1 MVIFYGNITMPES
14 IDNKFQML
22 VAYFGGQE
30 NTAKALAVK
39 QPAVSGWVRGTKK
52 MSELV
57 AIRAQVATKGEFKA
71 VELCPSLKGSF
82 EQLTA

>member
-1 MVIFYGNITMPES
+1 MPES

-52 MSELV
+52 MSEL
-57 AIRAQVATKGEFKA
+57 AALRAEKATNGEFKA
-71 VELCPSLKGSF
+71 VDLCPSLKDLINP
-82 EQLTA
+82 LTA

>member
-1 MVIFYGNITMPES
+1 MSALRN
-14 IDNKFQML
+14 NKFQML
-22 VAYFGGQE
+22 VDHFGGQE
-30 NTAKALAVK
+30 NTALALKVK
-39 QPAVSGWVRGTKK
+39 QPAVSGWVRGTKN

-57 AIRAQVATKGEFKA
+57 AIRAQAATQGKFKA

>member
-1 MVIFYGNITMPES
+1 MSALKN
-14 IDNKFQML
+14 NKFQML
-22 VAYFGGQE
+22 VDHFGGQE
-30 NTAKALAVK
+30 NTALALKVK
-39 QPAVSGWVRGTKK
+39 QPAVSGWVRGTKN

-57 AIRAQVATKGEFKA
+57 AIRAQAATQGKFKA